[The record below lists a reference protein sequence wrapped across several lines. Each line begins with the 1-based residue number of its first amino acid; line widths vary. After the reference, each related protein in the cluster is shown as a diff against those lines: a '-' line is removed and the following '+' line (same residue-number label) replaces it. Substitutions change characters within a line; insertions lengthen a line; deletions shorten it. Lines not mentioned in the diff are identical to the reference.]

1 MLGSMDIV
9 AFIPTHNPGEA
20 RPFYEKTLGLKF
32 VADDKFALV
41 FDANGTMLRVVN
53 VSGVKGYKAPPF
65 TILGWNVRDIS
76 KTVKGLQTKGVV
88 FERYPGLEQDA
99 LCVWNAPGG
108 AKVAWFKDPD
118 GNLLS
123 VSEH

>member
-1 MLGSMDIV
+1 M
-9 AFIPTHNPGEA
+9 
-20 RPFYEKTLGLKF
+20 
-32 VADDKFALV
+32 

-53 VSGVKGYKAPPF
+53 VSGIEGYKPAPF
-65 TILGWNVRDIS
+65 TILGWSVGNIS
-76 KTVKGLQTKGVV
+76 KTVEGLQKKGVV

-99 LCVWNAPGG
+99 LGIWRAPGD